1 MLDETRKEA
10 YTQCMADIDDM
21 FKIEALVYVP
31 DLLFRKYEMGKFVL
45 ARQLNLKRFK
55 LKLKVSFFHEYFK
68 LWCPMRRS
76 LTEPGATFCPWVMNI
91 LGLKEK

>member
-45 ARQLNLKRFK
+45 TRQLNLKRFRLM
-55 LKLKVSFFHEYFK
+55 LKEFFHVFVK
-68 LWCPMRRS
+68 L
-76 LTEPGATFCPWVMNI
+76 
-91 LGLKEK
+91 